1 MSIIVSIISART
13 SSDASG
19 RETGKGN
26 QKGHL
31 YYPTLPSPLCRV
43 LLFYSLT

>member
-1 MSIIVSIISART
+1 MSIIMSIISGKT

-31 YYPTLPSPLCRV
+31 YYPTLPASVECC
-43 LLFYSLT
+43 FFTA

>member
-1 MSIIVSIISART
+1 MSIIMSIISART

-31 YYPTLPSPLCRV
+31 YYPTLPPSVECC
-43 LLFYSLT
+43 FFTA